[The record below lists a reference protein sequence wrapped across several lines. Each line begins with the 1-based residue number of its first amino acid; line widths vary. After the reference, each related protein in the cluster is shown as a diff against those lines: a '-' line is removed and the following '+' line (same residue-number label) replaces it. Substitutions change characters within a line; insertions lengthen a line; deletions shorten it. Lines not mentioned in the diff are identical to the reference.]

1 MQIDLRENLDRAE
14 LDSLLNLEAN
24 WYLSLYMPTAKAGS
38 EIRQNSIRY
47 KNLLKQI
54 QDSIKDREIWETI
67 SSVEGE
73 PDFWNTQLHGLAVL
87 GTPDLLRLYR
97 LPMAL
102 PELVRVNTH
111 FHLRPLLPFLNNN
124 GSFLVLTI
132 DQQEIRLW
140 LGSHFDKLVE
150 IPLPDLPTSF
160 EDYLATYDI
169 KAEIQFRGGHFG
181 GSGNQGLF
189 HGHGDVTVKEE
200 TEIKHF
206 LQHFDGEISN
216 LLKEFNL
223 PLVIAG
229 VESILPLYLEA
240 NTYKLMIGKGIDVQP
255 ESISEDKLR
264 QKAWELVEPYY
275 QASQQQYLAEI
286 GEQSHVDRVTNELA
300 RILQDS
306 FQGKVKALFVSPQA
320 ERWGYFNPDTQAV
333 DFHQERQA
341 DSQDLYDTAVEWV
354 LKRGGD
360 VYLDEDQSSPPITAL
375 LRY

>member
-54 QDSIKDREIWETI
+54 QDSIKDREIWDTI

-97 LPMAL
+97 LPMTL

-132 DQQEIRLW
+132 DQQKIRLW

-160 EDYLATYDI
+160 EDYLATYDT

-189 HGHGDVTVKEE
+189 HGHGDVTAKEE

-216 LLKEFNL
+216 LLKEYNL

-286 GEQSHVDRVTNELA
+286 GEQSHMDRVTNELA

>member
-54 QDSIKDREIWETI
+54 QDSIKDREIWDTI

-97 LPMAL
+97 LPMTL

-132 DQQEIRLW
+132 DQQKIRLW

-160 EDYLATYDI
+160 EDYLATYDT

-216 LLKEFNL
+216 LLKEYNL

>member
-1 MQIDLRENLDRAE
+1 
-14 LDSLLNLEAN
+14 
-24 WYLSLYMPTAKAGS
+24 
-38 EIRQNSIRY
+38 
-47 KNLLKQI
+47 
-54 QDSIKDREIWETI
+54 
-67 SSVEGE
+67 
-73 PDFWNTQLHGLAVL
+73 
-87 GTPDLLRLYR
+87 
-97 LPMAL
+97 
-102 PELVRVNTH
+102 
-111 FHLRPLLPFLNNN
+111 
-124 GSFLVLTI
+124 
-132 DQQEIRLW
+132 
-140 LGSHFDKLVE
+140 LVE

-160 EDYLATYDI
+160 EDYLATYDT

-216 LLKEFNL
+216 LLKEYNL

>member
-54 QDSIKDREIWETI
+54 QDSIKDREIWDTI

-97 LPMAL
+97 LPMTL

-132 DQQEIRLW
+132 DQQKIRLW

-160 EDYLATYDI
+160 EDYLATYDT

-189 HGHGDVTVKEE
+189 HGHGDVTAKEE

-216 LLKEFNL
+216 LLKEYNL

-341 DSQDLYDTAVEWV
+341 NSQDLYDTAVEWV